1 MIVGSGLC
9 ILFLVLLCVFVFFLL
24 EFFNMKRFAIAGIVA
39 ASILATGCTRIETG
53 EVGLRQGFDKQV
65 SGNELLPGSFNQTLV
80 GSVLTFPI
88 KDVSVKVEDMTPLA
102 KDNSTMKDFD
112 ALVVYNIN
120 QANVS
125 DLYNTKNKNFHA
137 NHNGDVYLMYNY
149 VYNATRN
156 AIYKA
161 SRKYEALDMADNRQ
175 AMEAD
180 IREIVVRT
188 LADEKLDGM
197 INVSQVLIRN
207 IVPADAIV
215 ASANELVK
223 AKNELKQKEVEVA
236 TAQAEAR
243 RIAALNSNAG
253 AIQYMDAQAR
263 MKQADAQIILAEGI
277 KNFKGGTLVLGAGV
291 VPNLPVGK

>member
-1 MIVGSGLC
+1 MIVGSGHC
-9 ILFLVLLCVFVFFLL
+9 ILFLALLCVFVFFLL
-24 EFFNMKRFAIAGIVA
+24 EFFNMKRFALTGFVA
-39 ASILATGCTRIETG
+39 ACILATGCTRIETG

-112 ALVVYNIN
+112 AMVVYNIN

-125 DLYNTKNKNFHA
+125 DLYNTKNKSFHA

-149 VYNATRN
+149 VFNATRN

>member
-1 MIVGSGLC
+1 MTFGFGHC
-9 ILFLVLLCVFVFFLL
+9 ILLLVLLCVFIFFLL
-24 EFFNMKRFAIAGIVA
+24 EFFNMKRFAIAGIVV

-65 SGNELLPGSFNQTLV
+65 GGTELLPGSFNQTLV

-112 ALVVYNIN
+112 AIVVYNIN

-125 DLYNTKNKNFHA
+125 DLYNTKNKSFHA

-149 VYNATRN
+149 IFNATRN

-175 AMEAD
+175 AMETD
-180 IREIVVRT
+180 IKDIVIRT

-197 INVSQVLIRN
+197 INVSQVMIRQ

>member
-1 MIVGSGLC
+1 
-9 ILFLVLLCVFVFFLL
+9 
-24 EFFNMKRFAIAGIVA
+24 MKRILTLSVVA
-39 ASILATGCTRIETG
+39 AAVLMAGCTRIETG
-53 EVGLRQGFDKQV
+53 EVGLRRGFDKQV
-65 SGNELLPGSFNQTLV
+65 SGQELLPGSFNQTLV
-80 GSVLTFPI
+80 GEVLTFPI

-125 DLYNTKNKNFHA
+125 DLYNTKNKSFHA

-149 VYNATRN
+149 IFNATRN

-175 AMEAD
+175 VMEAD
-180 IREIVVRT
+180 IRDIVIKT
-188 LADEKLDGM
+188 LAEEKLDGM

-263 MKQADAQIILAEGI
+263 MKQADASLEMARAISQ
-277 KNFKGGTLVLGAGV
+277 FKGGTLVLGGQSPV
-291 VPNLPVGK
+291 LNVGK